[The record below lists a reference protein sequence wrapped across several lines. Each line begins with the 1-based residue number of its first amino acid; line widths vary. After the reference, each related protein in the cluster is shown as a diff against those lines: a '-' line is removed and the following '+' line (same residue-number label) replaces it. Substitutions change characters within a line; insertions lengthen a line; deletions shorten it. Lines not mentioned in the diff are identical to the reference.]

1 MVDGGDYM
9 IIQPKNLDPIS
20 NSFHLIIYILQGGG
34 GGLGVRAIPDAVM
47 PFFRLMVVGGWWS
60 DYAAKKIEILF
71 LIVFIW

>member
-34 GGLGVRAIPDAVM
+34 GGWGLEPS
-47 PFFRLMVVGGWWS
+47 LMRS
-60 DYAAKKIEILF
+60 CRF
-71 LIVFIW
+71 LD